1 MANNYLPAS
10 QLSTTVYAIRNART
24 GFRGLSFWAP
34 MFGRTVLVTW
44 RSPRRED
51 IHPFFVLN
59 IWTAAGGDPYL
70 SKPNEL
76 KFNRQ
81 VLLGNYP
88 DEIYKF
94 HCHWCSFSPCVDR
107 HTQHY
112 FEMFGECTFLFFY
125 REFKTV
131 DMFDSSYR
139 FIRFLYGFNCARD
152 RDFSVKVKM
161 KIPIMKLSI

>member
-1 MANNYLPAS
+1 MANNYSPAS
-10 QLSTTVYAIRNART
+10 QLSTTVSATRNPRS

-34 MFGRTVLVTW
+34 MFRRTVLVTW

-59 IWTAAGGDPYL
+59 IWTTRSQRRRGDPYL

-81 VLLGNYP
+81 VPLGKSP

-94 HCHWCSFSPCVDR
+94 HCHWCSFSPCLDR
-107 HTQHY
+107 HAQHY

-125 REFKTV
+125 REFKLV
-131 DMFDSSYR
+131 HQQ
-139 FIRFLYGFNCARD
+139 FIPLFFTFNK
-152 RDFSVKVKM
+152 FNQ
-161 KIPIMKLSI
+161 